1 MRWPLSRDGNELI
14 FRVLFSS
21 IFLGLGGEHIVDDR
35 LIQNLMPPLVPAPRL
50 ISVLAGLVLLTGGS
64 MVLIGYRIRAAAW
77 ILGSFLVVVTL
88 TVHLPSVFL
97 PCPPMSPANEWMWTV
112 LQRSN
117 LVKNLCLLGVCF
129 LLGDHSPGIYSL
141 DQWLTRRKATTAPA
155 G

>member
-1 MRWPLSRDGNELI
+1 VSRPSRDVNELI

-50 ISVLAGLVLLTGGS
+50 FSVLAGLVLLTGGS
-64 MVLIGYRIRAAAW
+64 MVLVGYRVRTAAR
-77 ILGSFLVVVTL
+77 ILGAFLVLVTL
-88 TVHLPSVFL
+88 TVHLPAVFL
-97 PCPPMSPANEWMWTV
+97 PCPPMPAQSEWMWTV

-129 LLGDHSPGIYSL
+129 LLNDHQPGAYSI
-141 DQWLTRRKATTAPA
+141 DRWRASRA
-155 G
+155 